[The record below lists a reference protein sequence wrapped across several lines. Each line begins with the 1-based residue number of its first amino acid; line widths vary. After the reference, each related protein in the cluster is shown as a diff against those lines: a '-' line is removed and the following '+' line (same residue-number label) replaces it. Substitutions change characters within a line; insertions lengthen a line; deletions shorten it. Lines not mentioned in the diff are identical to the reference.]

1 MQTGKKS
8 RRQRIN
14 DAFAILPGT
23 DVVLVAAGAVGLWE
37 HIAWEFEPLIG
48 AGSINLIF
56 ARCVELNKHNFPW
69 LRIAIQPHV
78 ATGLFVD
85 LKADLM
91 LQTPAEAV
99 NACQS
104 LLLTF
109 AELLDALIG
118 EHLTSLFL
126 QPVLQSSTPTDK
138 LRGIE
143 P

>member
-1 MQTGKKS
+1 MPTGKKS
-8 RRQRIN
+8 RRQRIH

-23 DVVLVAAGAVGLWE
+23 DTVLVAASAVGLWE

-56 ARCVELNKHNFPW
+56 ARCVDLNKSKFPW
-69 LRIAIQPHV
+69 LRIAAQPYL
-78 ATGLFVD
+78 ATGLFVE

-91 LQTPAEAV
+91 LRTPAEAV
-99 NACQS
+99 DACQS
-104 LLLTF
+104 LLITF

-126 QPVLQSSTPTDK
+126 RPVLECSTPGDRP
-138 LRGIE
+138 RGIDS
-143 P
+143 